1 VRPLLELLDAPWMAR
16 RVADSLTPTVRF
28 EVVDPGRILIVT
40 DNGFRV
46 QRRELIT
53 DGEARERTTENGR
66 RVVSSAWWTKR
77 GEVVAVDRNHLDDGR
92 ILEVTSTWKHTADA
106 LVLEIRAASARI
118 KRVFRSGP

>member
-1 VRPLLELLDAPWMAR
+1 MRPLLELLDAPWMAR
-16 RVADSLTPTVRF
+16 RLADSLTPTIRF
-28 EVVDPGRILIVT
+28 EGVDAGRILIVT

-66 RVVSSAWWTKR
+66 RVVSSSWWTKR
-77 GEVVAVDRNHLDDGR
+77 GEIVAVDRNHLGDGR
-92 ILEVTSTWKHTADA
+92 VLVVTSTWKRTADV

-118 KRVFRSGP
+118 KRVFRSGS